1 MTINKDLILIKGNF
15 ALTEK
20 IEEVELFDNKLF
32 PKLIFQ
38 EFLKQ
43 LKIPHLK
50 IEVSNSMQLYQ
61 QYPNLLEQANDDII
75 FKNILKLSVNK
86 FDLINYYLVCYLLK
100 SPLNIESVYFDNST
114 KSTLF
119 FQSQI
124 PFLINTETEMP
135 TIIKQLIKESHPK
148 YIEQL
153 LERFFILIGSQ
164 FEDKLLIYLT
174 FIESKYKFKLDK
186 KGLIKT
192 VFNSLHFK
200 QLKQKVL
207 NNI

>member
-1 MTINKDLILIKGNF
+1 MTINKELILIDNDF

-20 IEEVELFDNKLF
+20 IEEVELLDNQLF
-32 PKLIFQ
+32 PQLIFQ

-43 LKIPHLK
+43 LKVPHLK
-50 IEVSNSMQLYQ
+50 IEVSNSIQLYQ
-61 QYPNLLEQANDDII
+61 EYPNLLEQANDNII
-75 FKNILKLSVNK
+75 FKNILKSSVNK
-86 FDLINYYLVCYLLK
+86 VDLINYYLVCYV
-100 SPLNIESVYFDNST
+100 LNSSFNIKNVYFDNST

-119 FQSQI
+119 FQSQM
-124 PFLINTETEMP
+124 PFLINGKIEMP
-135 TIIKQLIKESHPK
+135 KIVKQLIKESPAK
-148 YIEQL
+148 YTEQL

-192 VFNSLHFK
+192 VFNPLRFQK
-200 QLKQKVL
+200 LKKRIL
-207 NNI
+207 NNL